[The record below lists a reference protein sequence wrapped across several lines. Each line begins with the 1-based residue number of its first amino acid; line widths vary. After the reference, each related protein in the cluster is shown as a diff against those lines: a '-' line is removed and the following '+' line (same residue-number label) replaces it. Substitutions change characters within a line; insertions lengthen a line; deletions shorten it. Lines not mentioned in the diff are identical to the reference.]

1 MHAKDQTLDTPQGDA
16 LPVPAGGSIL
26 RGAHFYAV
34 RVFFEDTDL
43 SGVAY
48 HANYLRWFERARSDL
63 LRMLHIDQRAA
74 HETGEGAYAVSDLAI
89 RYASPARLDDDVLI
103 ETRAVQIGRASCK
116 LNQRAWRGAVP
127 GKALLAEMDVRV
139 GFVAPNGRPRRQPE
153 EWLHAFQ
160 DFITRSPEPG
170 ISADLTPA
178 RGGALPAASPDPKA

>member
-1 MHAKDQTLDTPQGDA
+1 MHAKDQTHDLPQGDE

-63 LRMLHIDQRAA
+63 LRMLDIDQRAA
-74 HETGEGAYAVSDLAI
+74 HEAGEGAYAVSDLAI
-89 RYASPARLDDDVLI
+89 RYASPARLDDNVLI

-116 LNQRAWRGAVP
+116 LNQRAWLGSAQ
-127 GKALLAEMDVRV
+127 KKSLLAEMDVRV
-139 GFVAPNGRPRRQPE
+139 GFVAPNGRPRRQPD
-153 EWLHAFQ
+153 EWLQAFET
-160 DFITRSPEPG
+160 FIARSPQPG
-170 ISADLTPA
+170 KSAQ
-178 RGGALPAASPDPKA
+178 RGSLPETSPDPKA